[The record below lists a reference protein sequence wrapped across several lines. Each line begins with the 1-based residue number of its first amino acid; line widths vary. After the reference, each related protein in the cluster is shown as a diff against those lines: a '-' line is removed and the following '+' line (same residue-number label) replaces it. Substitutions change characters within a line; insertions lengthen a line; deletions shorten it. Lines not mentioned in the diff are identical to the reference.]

1 MTWREQARHELAST
15 TTVGRVVLGLLW
27 IGSIVMGFYLVGI
40 VAAPSSGLAMIVLA
54 ILVTLVPGLL
64 LVSLT
69 LKVGYAVAKAKWPQ
83 AVGVFELAVGR
94 AFVAVIAVAF
104 VAAAWEDRQKAV
116 AFATGLG
123 SLVAVLFAG
132 MYSLTAGAFE
142 AMTSLRGLLVIIAI
156 LLYQIVRRLDDRGRR
171 N

>member
-1 MTWREQARHELAST
+1 MNWREQARRELVSMT
-15 TTVGRVVLGLLW
+15 TSARIVLGLLW
-27 IGSIVMGFYLVGI
+27 AWSVVLGVYLISIGAM
-40 VAAPSSGLAMIVLA
+40 PSRGLAALVLGIFVA
-54 ILVTLVPGLL
+54 VVPGLL
-64 LVSLT
+64 LVSLA
-69 LKVGYAVAKAKWPQ
+69 LKVGYALASEKWPRTTG
-83 AVGVFELAVGR
+83 AFELAIWTG
-94 AFVAVIAVAF
+94 FFMVIAVAF
-104 VAAAWEDRQKAV
+104 IASAWENRQEAV

-132 MYSLTAGAFE
+132 MYSLTTGAFE